1 MKLSRRKFLYLT
13 AAASALP
20 TMSRVVWAQAY
31 PTRPVRLII
40 PFPTGGGNDL
50 IGRAIATQLGQQL
63 GRQVI
68 VDNRGAGAGGVVGIE
83 AAANTSPDGYTIL
96 LVSVAHT
103 LNPAL
108 YKLSYDPIESFAP
121 IASMAFNAN
130 VLVVNP
136 DLPVKSVQELI
147 ALARQR
153 PGQLQYAS
161 SGIGT
166 FLHVGAEL
174 FKLAAGVNLLHVP
187 FRGAGPATVDVI
199 GGHTKLLFAPLPVLA
214 PHIRSG
220 KLRALGVG
228 SRERNPAFPDIP
240 TISEAGV
247 PGYEAINWYGLA
259 APRRTPAPIIERLHS
274 AVTAALSSPEL
285 QRQFSAE
292 GAEILRMNPGEFG
305 AFMKDEMTK
314 WERVVKEGGIKP
326 E

>member
-1 MKLSRRKFLYLT
+1 MKLSRRKFLHLT
-13 AAASALP
+13 AGASALP

-83 AAANTSPDGYTIL
+83 AAANASPDGYTIL

>member
-1 MKLSRRKFLYLT
+1 
-13 AAASALP
+13 
-20 TMSRVVWAQAY
+20 
-31 PTRPVRLII
+31 VRLII

>member
-1 MKLSRRKFLYLT
+1 VKLSRRKFLHLT
-13 AAASALP
+13 AGASALP

-83 AAANTSPDGYTIL
+83 AAANASPDGYTIL

-174 FKLAAGVNLLHVP
+174 FKLAAGVNLLRVP

>member
-1 MKLSRRKFLYLT
+1 MKLPRRRFLHLAAG
-13 AAASALP
+13 AAALPALP
-20 TMSRVVWAQAY
+20 RFAWGQSY

-50 IGRAIATQLGQQL
+50 TGRAIATQLGQQL

-83 AAANTSPDGYTIL
+83 AAANASPDGYTIL

-247 PGYEAINWYGLA
+247 HGYEAINWYGLA

>member
-1 MKLSRRKFLYLT
+1 MKLSRRKFLHLT
-13 AAASALP
+13 AGASVLP

-83 AAANTSPDGYTIL
+83 AAANASPDGYTIL

>member
-1 MKLSRRKFLYLT
+1 VKLPRRTFLHLAGG
-13 AAASALP
+13 AAALPALP
-20 TMSRVVWAQAY
+20 RFAWGQSY

-83 AAANTSPDGYTIL
+83 AAANASPDGYTIL